1 MNNGYT
7 ETVSARVKPSTK
19 ALMLRHNIQPRL
31 AIEKG
36 LEVLL
41 SEEERL
47 KMDIAW
53 TEGRIRILKEDVVF
67 LEGELDEMKC
77 KLECLHFAEDP
88 VRNNTC

>member
-19 ALMLRHNIQPRL
+19 VLMLKHNIQPRL

-36 LEVLL
+36 LNVLL
-41 SEEERL
+41 SEEEQ
-47 KMDIAW
+47 
-53 TEGRIRILKEDVVF
+53 LKEDIGLMESRIRALKFELAV
-67 LEGELDEMKC
+67 LEGEVDKMKC
-77 KLECLHFAEDP
+77 KLECLHSDEDP